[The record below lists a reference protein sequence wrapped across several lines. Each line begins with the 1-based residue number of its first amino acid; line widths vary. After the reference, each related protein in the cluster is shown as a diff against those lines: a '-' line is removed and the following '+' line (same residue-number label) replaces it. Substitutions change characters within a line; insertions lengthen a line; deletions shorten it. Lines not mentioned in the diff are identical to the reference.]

1 MGPFRLLE
9 VIGSGATGIVFRAE
23 DVQLRRMV
31 ALKVLRPAI
40 AANVESRRR
49 FLREARAVAAFDHD
63 NILTVHQ
70 VGEDRGIPWLAMKML
85 RGRSLKDRLGA
96 AGSTISHDETVRI
109 GAEIAD
115 ALAAA
120 HASGLVHRDVK
131 PSNILLE
138 ETTERVKLIDFGLAL
153 VHDDE
158 GRLTRSGCVVGTPAY
173 MAPEQADGGAVDHRS
188 DLYALG
194 CVMYRCCTGRLPF
207 EGSTFMQVF
216 VAQRTNEPLR
226 PREINPDVPRELDEY
241 IMRLLAKDAADRP
254 QSAAEVRDALRELR
268 GELAAR
274 DAPWQALASGRV
286 GSISAELPEGSSDS
300 ISLKDQLAAAIAE
313 AAGVSAE
320 SAVHSASSWRRN
332 KNRPKWLMAA
342 ALASL
347 GILTLIIFLAVR
359 H

>member
-1 MGPFRLLE
+1 
-9 VIGSGATGIVFRAE
+9 
-23 DVQLRRMV
+23 
-31 ALKVLRPAI
+31 
-40 AANVESRRR
+40 
-49 FLREARAVAAFDHD
+49 
-63 NILTVHQ
+63 
-70 VGEDRGIPWLAMKML
+70 
-85 RGRSLKDRLGA
+85 
-96 AGSTISHDETVRI
+96 
-109 GAEIAD
+109 
-115 ALAAA
+115 
-120 HASGLVHRDVK
+120 
-131 PSNILLE
+131 
-138 ETTERVKLIDFGLAL
+138 
-153 VHDDE
+153 
-158 GRLTRSGCVVGTPAY
+158 
-173 MAPEQADGGAVDHRS
+173 
-188 DLYALG
+188 
-194 CVMYRCCTGRLPF
+194 
-207 EGSTFMQVF
+207 VF